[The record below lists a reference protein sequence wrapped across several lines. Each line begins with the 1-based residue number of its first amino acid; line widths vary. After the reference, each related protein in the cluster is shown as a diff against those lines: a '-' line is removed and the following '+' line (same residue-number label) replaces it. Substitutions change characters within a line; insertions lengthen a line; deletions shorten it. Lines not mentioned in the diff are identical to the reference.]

1 MTEKFKNWFYLALM
15 MASLWETETKYEI
28 FFTLNVKYKIL
39 FLQWKSYVKI
49 LTTPDV
55 IQENVLE
62 GDRWGG

>member
-1 MTEKFKNWFYLALM
+1 MTEKSKNWFYLALM

-62 GDRWGG
+62 GERWGG

>member
-39 FLQWKSYVKI
+39 FLQ
-49 LTTPDV
+49 
-55 IQENVLE
+55 
-62 GDRWGG
+62 